1 MAIAGPSDPKAWWQA
16 PALSVRSAFGSGES
30 GLTAADAEKRLA
42 EHGPNLFRG
51 AKRRPLLLQFLAR
64 FRNPLVLILLAA
76 SLLSALTGDVT
87 GFVIIGIMV
96 LSSVSLDFFQEHRA
110 SRAAEA
116 LRRSVGLRATVLR
129 DGREES
135 IEAEKLVPGD
145 LVHVS
150 AGDLVPADTRV
161 IEARD
166 FFLRQALFTGEP
178 YPVEKHAT
186 DTPSGED
193 EISSNNTAL
202 SGTSVISG
210 SARLLVCRTGNDTT
224 IGSIQGSLAAEPP
237 PTSVELGTR
246 RFGMLIARM
255 TVLLVLFVLLVN
267 AAFGRPWMDSFLFAV
282 ALAVGLTPELLPMI
296 VSVTL
301 ANGAQRLAAQGVVV
315 KRLSAIE
322 DLGSMDVFCT
332 DKTGTLTE
340 AKIELERHEDA
351 EQNES
356 ERVLELAYINS
367 TFETGLRSPL
377 DEAILAHRHIDVSAW
392 KKIDEVPF
400 DFERRRVSVLVDK
413 EGARLLAVKGAP
425 EDLLGLCVDCEVG
438 GKSVPLDESRRA
450 RLMRRLDELG
460 DQGFRVLAIASK
472 RVAPDQSHAVIGD
485 EAALSFC
492 GFAAFLDP
500 PKESARDALAALARQ
515 GIEVKVVTGD
525 NERVTRYICS
535 RLDLPIRGTLTGTE
549 VAKLDDSGLEAA
561 VEANTLFCRMNP
573 GQKDRVILALKRR
586 GHVVGYLGDGVNDA
600 PPLHSSDVGLSVN
613 SAVDVAREA
622 ADMILLHHD
631 LRVLADGV
639 SEGRRTYGNIMK
651 YIMMGTSSNFG
662 NMFSM
667 AIASVALPFLPMLP
681 AQILLN
687 NLLYDVSEIP
697 IPADRVDAEDTA
709 KPRAWDMGFIRDFM
723 WAIGPVSSLFD
734 LLTFVILLKV
744 FDAGEALFQTGW
756 FIESLTTQ
764 VLVIFVIRTR
774 GNPFASRPAPA
785 LVATSLAIVAV
796 GALLPWTPLAGYFG
810 FVAPPPVF
818 YLVVAGMAATYLM
831 LVQGAKSLFYRHH
844 PVP

>member
-16 PALSVRSAFGSGES
+16 PALSVRLAFGSGES

-210 SARLLVCRTGNDTT
+210 SARLLVCRTGNDTI

-438 GKSVPLDESRRA
+438 GKSVPLDEGRRA

-723 WAIGPVSSLFD
+723 WAIGPVSSLCD

-785 LVATSLAIVAV
+785 LVATSLAIVAI

>member
-1 MAIAGPSDPKAWWQA
+1 MAAAGTTDPGAWWQA
-16 PALSVRSAFGSGES
+16 PAQSVRAALNSADG
-30 GLTAADAEKRLA
+30 GLADEDAARRLGL
-42 EHGPNLFRG
+42 HGPNLFRG
-51 AKRRPLLLQFLAR
+51 AKRRPLLLRFLAR

-76 SLLSALTGDVT
+76 SLLSALSGDVT
-87 GFVIIGIMV
+87 GFVIIAIMV
-96 LSSVSLDFFQEHRA
+96 LSSVSLDFVQEHRA

-129 DGREES
+129 NGREQS

-145 LVHVS
+145 LLHVS

-166 FFLRQALFTGEP
+166 FFLRQALLTGEP
-178 YPVEKHAT
+178 YPVEKRAS

-193 EISSNNTAL
+193 ELSADNTAL

-210 SARLLVCRTGNDTT
+210 SARLLVCRTGNDTA
-224 IGSIQGSLAAEPP
+224 IGAIQGSLAAEPP
-237 PTSVELGTR
+237 PTSVELGMR

-267 AAFGRPWMDSFLFAV
+267 AAFGRPWMDSFLFAI

-340 AKIELERHEDA
+340 AKIRLERHEDA
-351 EQNES
+351 EGAES
-356 ERVLELAYINS
+356 ERVLELAYLNS
-367 TFETGLRSPL
+367 SFETGLRSPL
-377 DEAILAHRHIDVSAW
+377 DEAILAHSHIDVSRW
-392 KKIDEVPF
+392 RKIDEVPF
-400 DFERRRVSVLVDK
+400 DFERRRVSVLVDD
-413 EGARLLAVKGAP
+413 GSRRLLAVKGAP
-425 EDLLGLCVDCEVG
+425 EDLLTLCVDCEIG
-438 GKSVPLDESRRA
+438 GAGIPLDEERRA
-450 RLMRRLDELG
+450 RLRRRLDELG

-472 RVAPDQSHAVIGD
+472 SVPPEHTHAVIGD

-500 PKESARDALAALARQ
+500 AKDSAREALAALERQ

-535 RLDLPIRGTLTGTE
+535 QLDLPIRGTLTGAD
-549 VAKLDDSGLEAA
+549 VGKLDDSGLEAA

-573 GQKDRVILALKRR
+573 GQKDRIILALKRR

-622 ADMILLHHD
+622 ADMILLRHD
-631 LRVLADGV
+631 LRVLAEGV
-639 SEGRRTYGNIMK
+639 AEGRRTYGNIMK

-667 AIASVALPFLPMLP
+667 AVASIALPFLPMLP

-709 KPRAWDMGFIRDFM
+709 RPRAWDMNFIRDFM

-734 LLTFVILLKV
+734 LLTFVVLLKV
-744 FDAGEALFQTGW
+744 FEAGEALFQTGW

-764 VLVIFVIRTR
+764 VLVIFIIRTR

-785 LVATSLAIVAV
+785 LIATSIAIVAV
-796 GALLPWTPLAGYFG
+796 GALLPWTPLAAYFG

-818 YLVVAGMAATYLM
+818 YLVVAGMALTYLA
-831 LVQGAKSLFYRHH
+831 LVQWAKTVFYRRH